1 MPPAV
6 TGAGAVPPRPRAG
19 RAPRKGWTIRYSPDV
34 LASFVAI
41 FGLAFIPVL
50 GSLGAL
56 LFLMGGMALV
66 LSRPGETLAA
76 LRREWMVALMA
87 LWCLMSFAWSDYTS
101 LTLRYGIQL
110 CLTAAIAV
118 VMAWRLAPLTF
129 VKILFVTSTLEGVA
143 SLLSGRARSG
153 GMGYLGIYASKNALA
168 GAMAVLIIVALAVL
182 IDRRLPARWRLP
194 ALGSLVLGTVLMVM
208 GKSSGALVSTLAVV
222 LIFGLI
228 LLLQRLTPP
237 VRLVAVA
244 MTLVLSAAVA
254 VLLSSMTDELARAFL
269 DLTGKDITLTG
280 RTDLWAVALDQ
291 IAERPFLGVGYQ
303 AFWVHG
309 QPMAEQLWAEFGI
322 KSRGGFNFHNT
333 LLSNAVEIGIIGT
346 ALQTAIVFGALWS
359 SLAWAIRSPSAASI
373 FFALFMVRLFL
384 LMWIEVVYFY
394 QFGNVTLTIVAAV
407 CYGHRLRGAKGLGAP
422 RPPPGRPGLPAVT

>member
-1 MPPAV
+1 MEMTARPAS
-6 TGAGAVPPRPRAG
+6 ARPQVR
-19 RAPRKGWTIRYSPDV
+19 RAPRKGWTISYSPDV
-34 LASFVAI
+34 LAAFAAI

-76 LRREWMVALMA
+76 LRREWVIVLMA
-87 LWCLMSFAWSDYTS
+87 LWCLMSFAWSDYAS

-118 VMAWRLAPLTF
+118 VMACRIAPMTF
-129 VKILFVTSTLEGVA
+129 VKIIFLTSSLEGVA
-143 SLLSGRARSG
+143 SLLSGRARAG

-168 GAMAVLIIVALAVL
+168 GAMALLIIVALAVL
-182 IDRRLPARWRLP
+182 IDRRLPPRWRLP
-194 ALGSLVLGTVLMVM
+194 ALGSLALGTVLMVM
-208 GKSSGALVSTLAVV
+208 GKSSGALVSTLGVV
-222 LIFGLI
+222 MVFGLI
-228 LLLQRLTPP
+228 LLLQRLPP
-237 VRLVAVA
+237 YVRLVAIT
-244 MTLVLSAAVA
+244 MTIVLSAAVA
-254 VLLSSMTDELARAFL
+254 VLLSSMTDELARLFL

-280 RTDLWAVALDQ
+280 RTDLWAVALEQ

-309 QPMAEQLWAEFGI
+309 QPIAEQLWAEFGI

-333 LLSNAVEIGIIGT
+333 PLSNAVEIGVIAT
-346 ALQTAIVFGALWS
+346 ALQTFIVLGALWS
-359 SLAWAIRSPSAASI
+359 SLSWAIRSPSAASI

-394 QFGNVTLTIVAAV
+394 QFGVVTVTVIAAV
-407 CYGHRLRGAKGLGAP
+407 CYGRRLREGERLLSA
-422 RPPPGRPGLPAVT
+422 RVPPGRPGLPAIT

>member
-19 RAPRKGWTIRYSPDV
+19 GAPRKGWTIRYSPDV

-56 LFLMGGMALV
+56 LFLMGGMALL

-168 GAMAVLIIVALAVL
+168 GAW
-182 IDRRLPARWRLP
+182 RFSSSWRWR
-194 ALGSLVLGTVLMVM
+194 
-208 GKSSGALVSTLAVV
+208 
-222 LIFGLI
+222 
-228 LLLQRLTPP
+228 
-237 VRLVAVA
+237 
-244 MTLVLSAAVA
+244 
-254 VLLSSMTDELARAFL
+254 
-269 DLTGKDITLTG
+269 
-280 RTDLWAVALDQ
+280 
-291 IAERPFLGVGYQ
+291 
-303 AFWVHG
+303 
-309 QPMAEQLWAEFGI
+309 
-322 KSRGGFNFHNT
+322 
-333 LLSNAVEIGIIGT
+333 
-346 ALQTAIVFGALWS
+346 
-359 SLAWAIRSPSAASI
+359 
-373 FFALFMVRLFL
+373 
-384 LMWIEVVYFY
+384 
-394 QFGNVTLTIVAAV
+394 
-407 CYGHRLRGAKGLGAP
+407 C
-422 RPPPGRPGLPAVT
+422 